1 MSIKECLMC
10 ENRGTIWANIGY
22 GYQIV
27 QCPEC
32 KGKSHE
38 EPDWDSIR
46 TNLEKRIAEKRA
58 VIANA

>member
-1 MSIKECLMC
+1 MC